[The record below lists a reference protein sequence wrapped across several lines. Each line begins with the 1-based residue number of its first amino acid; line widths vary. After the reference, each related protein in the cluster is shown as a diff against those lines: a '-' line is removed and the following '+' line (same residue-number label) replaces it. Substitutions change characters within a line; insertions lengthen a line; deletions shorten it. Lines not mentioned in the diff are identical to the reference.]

1 MKKLVTIFT
10 VLSITLFLVV
20 PLTALG
26 AEKPIKLIGA
36 TMLPKEHVFFR
47 VLEKFSDVVKENY
60 DGPLEIELHHSAD
73 IGTEKDAFEYMMQG
87 VSIDFSII
95 SPAWMATWD
104 KAAPFMDAQFL
115 FSSIEHWEKCLETG
129 VFEPIAENIRNKG
142 VRFIGYGGGGIRNLI
157 LNKPIYK
164 TEELPSVEMRVQG
177 SPLAQKVFSAT
188 GIQATPMDYME
199 VYNAIKTGVLDGLE
213 NEPAGMQQMKFYE
226 VGPEI
231 SLTQHAITVRPLCF
245 SGKTFRRLPPDLQ
258 KAIVRAG
265 REASAFE
272 RQLESREDAAT
283 LSRLESEDKLRTHRF
298 FERDVLLQLVE
309 PVQREYARQI
319 NAEHVLERI
328 RLIQ

>member
-1 MKKLVTIFT
+1 MKKFVMMFT

-20 PLTALG
+20 PLTAIG
-26 AEKPIKLIGA
+26 AEKSITLIGT
-36 TMLPKEHVFFR
+36 TMLPKEHVYYR
-47 VLEKFSDVVKENY
+47 VLEKFSEAVKANY

-115 FSSIEHWEKCLETG
+115 FSSIDHWNKSLDAG
-129 VFEPIAENIRNKG
+129 VFEPISENIRKKG
-142 VRFIGYGGGGIRNLI
+142 VRFIGYGGGGVRSLI
-157 LNKPIYK
+157 LNKPIYT

-226 VGPEI
+226 VAPYYI
-231 SLTQHAITVRPLCF
+231 MSRHAITVRVLCF
-245 SGKTFRRLPPDLQ
+245 S
-258 KAIVRAG
+258 
-265 REASAFE
+265 
-272 RQLESREDAAT
+272 ESRFQSFPEKLQEAILKAGPIAAKFHRDTEFAEGDGILKKLVDDGLLTVIEFDNTEMRNRALPVVEDYAKEVGAEKI
-283 LSRLESEDKLRTHRF
+283 LETIKS
-298 FERDVLLQLVE
+298 
-309 PVQREYARQI
+309 
-319 NAEHVLERI
+319 
-328 RLIQ
+328 IQ